1 MFLLA
6 PQKDLSRT
14 PSVRRKQVRRKN
26 ISLKGDFH
34 YFFVND
40 PHKSLEASLTD
51 DFFDLPPINRMF
63 NNFLVIFRS
72 L

>member
-1 MFLLA
+1 M
-6 PQKDLSRT
+6 
-14 PSVRRKQVRRKN
+14 RRKQVRREN